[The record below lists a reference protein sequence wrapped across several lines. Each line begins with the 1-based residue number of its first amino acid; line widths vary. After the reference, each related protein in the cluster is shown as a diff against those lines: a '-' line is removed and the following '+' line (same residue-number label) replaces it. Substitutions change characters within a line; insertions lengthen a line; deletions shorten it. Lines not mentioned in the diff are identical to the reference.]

1 LSEKNRIIRLT
12 PRGLATV
19 LAIREGVIPATDDG
33 YDNEAFE
40 RFWDRYEVE
49 VKSLQKESDDC
60 IQRELQKSK
69 QIGLASFSLGFGI
82 LIGLLLSSL

>member
-1 LSEKNRIIRLT
+1 LIEKGQIVRLT
-12 PRGLATV
+12 PLGLATV
-19 LAIREGVIPATDDG
+19 LAIQEGVIPATECG
-33 YDNEAFE
+33 YDNEAFK

-49 VKSLQKESDDC
+49 VKLLQEESDDC
-60 IQRELQKSK
+60 IQKEFQKAK